1 MKKKI
6 EILSPAKNLIQG
18 MAAINAGADAVYIG
32 APQFGARSNA
42 TNSVEDI
49 AELVKYAHLFNAQVF
64 VVINTILYDDE
75 LADCKKLIYELYD
88 IGVDALIVQDMA
100 IMEMDLPPIVIHAS
114 TQANNRDAAHVKFL
128 RDNLLIVNKV

>member
-6 EILSPAKNLIQG
+6 EILAPAKDLIHG

-42 TNSVEDI
+42 HNSIDDV

-64 VVINTILYDDE
+64 VVINTI
-75 LADCKKLIYELYD
+75 K
-88 IGVDALIVQDMA
+88 
-100 IMEMDLPPIVIHAS
+100 AS
-114 TQANNRDAAHVKFL
+114 
-128 RDNLLIVNKV
+128 NKI